1 MTNPFFQTNFRL
13 QFFTQIIGGYRINSY
28 LCSDKRYTYEQERKR
43 RKGERVLGV
52 LRGNSGHNNNYRSH
66 SSGLMR
72 LLLDTNIYVY
82 MVNDQKSLS
91 KDVCAYLEDPENLK
105 YLSIVNLQELI
116 IAFRTKKLLSN
127 VWRSEAEMIS
137 FVLNDPSV
145 EIDNTDINVI
155 RTLAALQINEEQE
168 HKDPFDHIIIA
179 QAISHNR
186 PGLRAV

>member
-1 MTNPFFQTNFRL
+1 M
-13 QFFTQIIGGYRINSY
+13 
-28 LCSDKRYTYEQERKR
+28 
-43 RKGERVLGV
+43 GV
-52 LRGNSGHNNNYRSH
+52 LRVHSGHNNYNGSYCA
-66 SSGLMR
+66 GLMR

-82 MVNDQKSLS
+82 MVSDQKSLT

-105 YLSIVNLQELI
+105 YLSIVSLQELI

-127 VWRSEAEMIS
+127 VWKTEAEMIS

-155 RTLAALQINEEQE
+155 RTLAALHVNEEQD

-179 QAISHNR
+179 QAISHKMTLVSADTKFPFYR
-186 PGLRAV
+186 KQGLKLIENK